1 VRAAYR
7 LAAQASKGEIAMRRN
22 PSVLLP
28 TLILASVAQAQD
40 AEKDQSIDKAL
51 DDIVDQVIV
60 TGTRVADRTR
70 LDTIAPVDVLSSATL
85 SSSGTTELAQS
96 MSLLAPSLNFP
107 RPSITDGTDHVRPA
121 TLRGL
126 APDQTLVLVNSKRRH
141 PSALVNVNGSIG
153 RGSAAVDLNAIP
165 LAAIESVEVL
175 RDGASAQYGSDA
187 IAGVIN
193 IRLRDARNGGEARV
207 TYGEYDTEIGTAR
220 GERSATDGATL
231 TASAWVGL
239 PLGNE
244 GFVTL
249 TGEYRDRDPTSRGDF
264 DPRDPRTAADIAAG
278 VPLPVP
284 SVTSRYGDPNVE
296 DVTLYVNAGFPLA
309 NEWQLYGW
317 TGYQQRDGQSAAF
330 PRLRNNVNNVFDGQ
344 PVYADGFLPKI
355 TSDVEDLT
363 LAFGV
368 QGSLGEWNADFS
380 VVYGN
385 NQLDYGVEDSLNGT
399 LVPGGSLNTF
409 DAGGME
415 YEQLV
420 FNAGFVRGF
429 DWIGVAPTNFA
440 TGIEA
445 RQEVY
450 KIQAGEEASYALL
463 PGQTLPG
470 SRPVAGGVA
479 PGAQG
484 FPGFRPANETDE
496 DRTAVGAY
504 ADIEAQ
510 VTDKFLGSVAAR
522 VEDYSD
528 FGSAVTGKI
537 AGRYDFTERFA
548 LRSTVSTGFRAP
560 GLQQAFFTSTATNF
574 ISGIPREVSTL
585 PPSASIAEL
594 LGAKDLDPEESINY
608 SLGGVFR
615 NGNFEATV
623 DAYRID
629 IDDRIV
635 LSENLGG
642 TPTIDAILAGTGVDR
657 VRFFIN
663 GVETKTQGV
672 DLVTRYRWRSD
683 TLGRFDITLSANWNK
698 TEVESLPSTNV
709 IADGNLLF
717 GRVNVLTF
725 EEGQPSNKQTL
736 AIDWYKPTNFGEW
749 GIGIRAA
756 NYGEAIEPQA
766 PATPV
771 VPDVVLAPA
780 TVVDLE
786 LRAKV
791 GQGLNFAIGADNLLD
806 KYPSFVPPAA
816 NTTGALGFSRYSPFG
831 FGGRFVYARLGY
843 TWK

>member
-1 VRAAYR
+1 
-7 LAAQASKGEIAMRRN
+7 MR
-22 PSVLLP
+22 SYTSLLLSSLVVVG
-28 TLILASVAQAQD
+28 TAQAQD
-40 AEKDQSIDKAL
+40 AQTDQSIDEAL
-51 DDIVDQVIV
+51 DEIVDEVIV

-70 LDTIAPVDVLSSATL
+70 LDTIAPVDVLSGAAL
-85 SSSGTTELAQS
+85 SNTGTTELAQS
-96 MSLLAPSLNFP
+96 MATLAPSLNFP

-165 LAAIESVEVL
+165 LAAVESVEVL

-187 IAGVIN
+187 IAGVVN
-193 IRLRDARNGGEARV
+193 VRLRDAREGGEARV
-207 TYGEYDTEIGTAR
+207 TYGEYETDVETAR
-220 GERSATDGATL
+220 GARSESDGTTV
-231 TASAWVGL
+231 TASAWAGL
-239 PLGNE
+239 PLGSE

-249 TGEYRDRDPTSRGDF
+249 TGEYRDRDPTSRGDL

-278 VPLPVP
+278 VPAPAP
-284 SVTSRYGDPNVE
+284 SVTSRYGDPDVE
-296 DVTLYVNAGFPLA
+296 DVTFYANAGFPLA
-309 NEWQLYGW
+309 NAWQLYGW
-317 TGYQQRDGQSAAF
+317 TGYQQREGQSAAF
-330 PRLRNNVNNVFDGQ
+330 PRLRNNVNNLFNGA
-344 PVYADGFLPKI
+344 PVYAEGFLPKI
-355 TSDVEDLT
+355 TTDVEDLT

-368 QGSLGEWNADFS
+368 QGGLGEWNADFS

-399 LVPGGSLNTF
+399 LVPGGSPTTF
-409 DAGGME
+409 DAGGLE
-415 YEQLV
+415 YDQLV

-440 TGIEA
+440 AGIEA
-445 RQEVY
+445 RQESY
-450 KIQAGEEASYALL
+450 KIRAGDEASYALL

-470 SRPVAGGVA
+470 SRPVAGGIA

-484 FPGFRPANETDE
+484 FPGFRPVNASDE

-504 ADIEAQ
+504 ADVEAQ
-510 VTDKFLGSVAAR
+510 ITDKFLGSVAAR

-528 FGSAVTGKI
+528 FGSAVTGKV
-537 AGRYDFTERFA
+537 AARYDFTDGFA

-585 PPSASIAEL
+585 PPSDATAQL
-594 LGAKDLDPEESINY
+594 LGAQDLDAEESVNY
-608 SLGGVFR
+608 SLGAVFR
-615 NGNFEATV
+615 AGEFEATV

-642 TPTIDAILAGTGVDR
+642 TPAIDAILAGTGVDR

-663 GVETKTQGV
+663 GVDTKTQGV
-672 DLVTRYRWRSD
+672 DVVTRYRWRGD
-683 TLGRFDITLSANWNK
+683 RLGRLDITLSANWND
-698 TEVESLPSTNV
+698 TEVEQLPATNV
-709 IADGNLLF
+709 IGDGNLLF

-736 AIDWYKPTNFGEW
+736 SIDWSKPTEFGDW
-749 GIGIRAA
+749 GVGIRAA

-766 PATPV
+766 PSTPV

-786 LRAKV
+786 LRARV
-791 GQGLNFAIGADNLLD
+791 GEGLSLALGADNLLD

-816 NTTGALGFSRYSPFG
+816 NTTGALGYSRYSPFG
-831 FGGRFVYARLGY
+831 FSGRFLYARVGY
-843 TWK
+843 NW

>member
-1 VRAAYR
+1 
-7 LAAQASKGEIAMRRN
+7 MR
-22 PSVLLP
+22 PYLYVLLSS
-28 TLILASVAQAQD
+28 LVLASFAQAQD
-40 AEKDQSIDKAL
+40 AEKDQSIDEAL
-51 DDIVDQVIV
+51 DEIVDQVIV

-70 LDTIAPVDVLSSATL
+70 LDTIAPVDVLSGSAL
-85 SSSGTTELAQS
+85 STSGTTELAE
-96 MSLLAPSLNFP
+96 SLSTLAPSLNFP

-165 LAAIESVEVL
+165 LAAVESVEVL

-187 IAGVIN
+187 IAGVVN
-193 IRLRDARNGGEARV
+193 IRLRDAREGGEARV
-207 TYGEYDTEIGTAR
+207 TFGEYDTDVGTAR
-220 GERSATDGATL
+220 GERSESDGATL

-239 PLGNE
+239 PLASD

-278 VPLPVP
+278 VPRPAP
-284 SVTSRYGDPNVE
+284 SVRSRYGDPDVE
-296 DVTLYVNAGFPLA
+296 DKTLYVNAGLPLA
-309 NEWQLYGW
+309 NDWQLYGW

-330 PRLRNNVNNVFDGQ
+330 PRLRNNVNNVFNGA
-344 PVYADGFLPKI
+344 PVYAEGFLPKI
-355 TSDVEDLT
+355 TTDVEDLT

-368 QGSLGEWNADFS
+368 QGGLGEWSADFS

-399 LVPGGSLNTF
+399 LVPGGSPTTF

-415 YEQLV
+415 YDQLV

-445 RQEVY
+445 RREGYQ
-450 KIQAGEEASYALL
+450 IRAGQDASYVLL

-484 FPGFRPANETDE
+484 FPGFRPANESDE
-496 DRTAVGAY
+496 DRTAVGVY
-504 ADIEAQ
+504 ADVEAQ
-510 VTDKFLGSVAAR
+510 ITDKFLASIAAR
-522 VEDYSD
+522 AEDYSD
-528 FGSAVTGKI
+528 FGSNVTGKI
-537 AGRYDFTERFA
+537 SARYDFTERFA

-585 PPSASIAEL
+585 PPSDSIAQL
-594 LGAKDLDPEESINY
+594 LGAEELDPEESRNY
-608 SLGGVFR
+608 SLGAVFR
-615 NGNFEATV
+615 AGEFEATV

-642 TPTIDAILAGTGVDR
+642 TPAVDAILAGTGVDR

-672 DLVTRYRWRSD
+672 DLVTRYRWRGE
-683 TLGRFDITLSANWNK
+683 TLGRIDVTLSANWND
-698 TEVESLPSTNV
+698 TEVEALPSTAV
-709 IADGNLLF
+709 VPGAQLF
-717 GRVNVLTF
+717 ARVNVLTF
-725 EEGQPSNKQTL
+725 EEGQPGNKQTL
-736 AIDWYKPTNFGEW
+736 SIDWSKQADFGEW
-749 GIGIRAA
+749 GVGIRAV

-791 GQGLNFAIGADNLLD
+791 GQGFSLALGADNLLD

-831 FGGRFVYARLGY
+831 FSGRFLYARVGY
-843 TWK
+843 SW

>member
-1 VRAAYR
+1 
-7 LAAQASKGEIAMRRN
+7 MR
-22 PSVLLP
+22 SCLSLL
-28 TLILASVAQAQD
+28 LSSLLLVGAAQAQD
-40 AEKDQSIDKAL
+40 AEKDQPIDEAL
-51 DDIVDQVIV
+51 DEIVDEVIV

-70 LDTIAPVDVLSSATL
+70 LDTIAPVDVLSSAAL
-85 SSSGTTELAQS
+85 SGTGTTELAQS
-96 MSLLAPSLNFP
+96 MSTLAPSLNFP

-165 LAAIESVEVL
+165 LAAVESVEVL

-187 IAGVIN
+187 IAGVVN
-193 IRLRDARNGGEARV
+193 IRLRDARDGGEARV
-207 TYGEYDTEIGTAR
+207 TYGEYETDVGTAR
-220 GERSATDGATL
+220 GERSESDGTTM

-239 PLGNE
+239 PIGSE

-249 TGEYRDRDPTSRGDF
+249 TGEYRDRDPTSRGDL

-278 VPLPVP
+278 VPRPAPIV
-284 SVTSRYGDPNVE
+284 SSRYGDPDVE
-296 DVTLYVNAGFPLA
+296 DMTLYINAGLPLA

-330 PRLRNNVNNVFDGQ
+330 PRLRNNVNNVFNGA

-368 QGSLGEWNADFS
+368 QGGFGEWTADFS

-399 LVPGGSLNTF
+399 LVPGGSPTTF
-409 DAGGME
+409 DAGGLE
-415 YEQLV
+415 YDQLV

-445 RQEVY
+445 RRESYQ
-450 KIQAGEEASYALL
+450 IRAGEEASYALL

-470 SRPVAGGVA
+470 SRPVAGGIA

-484 FPGFRPANETDE
+484 FPGFRPVNESDE
-496 DRTAVGAY
+496 SRTAVGAY
-504 ADIEAQ
+504 ADVEAQ
-510 VTDKFLGSVAAR
+510 VTDKFLASIAAR

-537 AGRYDFTERFA
+537 AARYDFTERFA

-585 PPSASIAEL
+585 PPSDSTAQL
-594 LGAKDLDPEESINY
+594 LGASDLEPEESVNY
-608 SLGGVFR
+608 SLGAVFR
-615 NGNFEATV
+615 AGDFEATV

-642 TPTIDAILAGTGVDR
+642 TPTIDAILVGTGVDR
-657 VRFFIN
+657 LRFFIN
-663 GVETKTQGV
+663 GVETKTQGI
-672 DLVTRYRWRSD
+672 DLVTRYRWRGDSF
-683 TLGRFDITLSANWNK
+683 GRLDITLSANWND
-698 TEVESLPSTNV
+698 TEVEALPSTNV

-736 AIDWYKPTNFGEW
+736 SIDWSKPMDFGEL
-749 GIGIRAA
+749 GVGIRAA

-766 PATPV
+766 TATPV

-786 LRAKV
+786 LRAKL
-791 GQGLNFAIGADNLLD
+791 GQGLSFALGADNLLD

-831 FGGRFVYARLGY
+831 FSGRFLYARVGY
-843 TWK
+843 AW

>member
-1 VRAAYR
+1 
-7 LAAQASKGEIAMRRN
+7 MRSFS
-22 PSVLLP
+22 PLL
-28 TLILASVAQAQD
+28 LSSLVLASAAQAQD
-40 AEKDQSIDKAL
+40 AAKDQSIDEAL
-51 DDIVDQVIV
+51 DEIVDQVIV

-70 LDTIAPVDVLSSATL
+70 LDTIAPVDVLSGSAL
-85 SSSGTTELAQS
+85 AASGTTELAE
-96 MSLLAPSLNFP
+96 SLSTLAPSLNFP
-107 RPSITDGTDHVRPA
+107 RPSITDGTDHIRPV

-126 APDQTLVLVNSKRRH
+126 APDQALVLVNSKRRH

-165 LAAIESVEVL
+165 LAAVESVEVL

-187 IAGVIN
+187 IAGVVN
-193 IRLRDARNGGEARV
+193 VRLRDSRDGGEARV
-207 TYGEYDTEIGTAR
+207 TFGEYETDVGTAR
-220 GERSATDGATL
+220 GERSETDGATL

-239 PLGNE
+239 PLGSE

-249 TGEYRDRDPTSRGDF
+249 TGEYRDRDPTSRGDL

-278 VPLPVP
+278 VPRPAP
-284 SVTSRYGDPNVE
+284 IISSRYGDPDVE
-296 DVTLYVNAGFPLA
+296 DKTLYINAGLPLA
-309 NEWQLYGW
+309 NDWQLYGW

-330 PRLRNNVNNVFDGQ
+330 PRLRNNVNNLFNGA

-355 TSDVEDLT
+355 TTDVEDLT

-368 QGSLGEWNADFS
+368 QGGLGEWNADFS
-380 VVYGN
+380 LVYGN

-399 LVPGGSLNTF
+399 LVPGGSPTTF
-409 DAGGME
+409 DAGGIE
-415 YEQLV
+415 YDQLV
-420 FNAGFVRGF
+420 FNVGFVRGF

-445 RQEVY
+445 RRESYQ
-450 KIQAGEEASYALL
+450 IRAGDEASYALL

-470 SRPVAGGVA
+470 SRPVAGGIA

-484 FPGFRPANETDE
+484 FPGFRPVNESDE
-496 DRTAVGAY
+496 SRTAVGAY
-504 ADIEAQ
+504 ADMEAQ
-510 VTDKFLGSVAAR
+510 ITDKFLGSVAAR

-537 AGRYDFTERFA
+537 AGRYDFTEHFA

-585 PPSASIAEL
+585 PPSDSTAQL
-594 LGAKDLDPEESINY
+594 LGARDLEPEESRNY
-608 SLGGVFR
+608 SLGAVFR
-615 NGNFEATV
+615 SGEFEATV

-642 TPTIDAILAGTGVDR
+642 TPAIDAILAGTGVDR

-672 DLVTRYRWRSD
+672 DVVTRYRWRTDSF
-683 TLGRFDITLSANWNK
+683 GRLDITLSANWNK
-698 TEVESLPSTNV
+698 TEVEQLPSTNV

-725 EEGQPSNKQTL
+725 EEGQPDNKQTL
-736 AIDWYKPTNFGEW
+736 SIDWSKQVDFGEW
-749 GIGIRAA
+749 GVGIRAA

-766 PATPV
+766 AATPL
-771 VPDVVLAPA
+771 VPDVVLAPS

-791 GQGLNFAIGADNLLD
+791 GQGFSLALGADNLLD
-806 KYPSFVPPAA
+806 KYPSFVPPTA

-831 FGGRFVYARLGY
+831 FSGRFLYARVGY
-843 TWK
+843 SW